1 MREYIIDLQS
11 FSVVAK
17 NEDEAYKL
25 AQEMIKEGDIRVDQI
40 LDEGEA
46 E

>member
-11 FSVVAK
+11 FVVEAR
-17 NEDEAYKL
+17 DEGHAYKL
-25 AQEMIKEGDIRVDQI
+25 AQKRIKERDIYVDQI
-40 LDEGEA
+40 LDEGEI